1 LVQQASSRE
10 CADMADTA
18 SKLWAIVRREYIER
32 VRTRWFMIS
41 TIFAPLLFAAIA
53 FLPLLLMNKDAK
65 SVAPRVLIID
75 ATQQGLG
82 KYVARSLAVL
92 RSTSEDATTADV
104 RIVSPDSLAHARDN
118 ATSEVARRLA
128 NGFVVLDSATL
139 RGDTAGYAGRQADSK
154 SDRLTIANS
163 VRSGL
168 IALRLE
174 RGGLSA
180 SAIDS
185 VVSAPIPTI
194 QAVSIND
201 TGRDVTTPAKAIIA
215 TIVAFFLYMSII
227 IYGQNMLSGVIEEKM
242 SRVSEIVISSVKPET
257 LLAGKV
263 IGVTA
268 VGLTQQIVWVGGT
281 VLLISARTMLF
292 GAPAI
297 AKAQAAGAAGGFGSN
312 DMLAALV
319 ATPWSWVV
327 LVLVLFLLGLL
338 FYGALYAAVGATVG
352 SEQDARQAAFPVVL
366 LLVLTAVLIS
376 PTVQNPTSTLAV
388 TMSMLPFSSP
398 IILPIRMAI
407 TNVPTIQVVASLAI
421 LVLSCLGAI
430 WLAGRIY
437 RVGLLMYGK
446 RPTLAEVRRWIFTS

>member
-1 LVQQASSRE
+1 
-10 CADMADTA
+10 MADTG

-32 VRTRWFMIS
+32 VRTRWFFIS
-41 TIFAPLLFAAIA
+41 TVFAPILFAAIA

-92 RSTSEDATTADV
+92 RSSAEDATTADV
-104 RIVSPDSLAHARDN
+104 RIVSSDSLAHARDD

-128 NGFVVLDSATL
+128 NAFVVLDSATL
-139 RGDTAGYAGRQADSK
+139 RGDTVSYSGRQADSK
-154 SDRLTIANS
+154 SDRLTIANA

-180 SAIDS
+180 PAIDS
-185 VVSAPIPTI
+185 VVSAPIPTVH
-194 QAVSIND
+194 ATSIND
-201 TGRDVTTPAKAIIA
+201 AGRDVATPAKAIIA
-215 TIVAFFLYMSII
+215 TIVAFFLYMSIL

-281 VLLISARTMLF
+281 IALISARTMLF
-292 GAPAI
+292 GAPAL

-319 ATPWSWVV
+319 ATPFSWVI
-327 LVLVLFLLGLL
+327 LVLVFFLLGLL

-376 PTVQNPTSTLAV
+376 PTVQNPTSQLARHDV
-388 TMSMLPFSSP
+388 D
-398 IILPIRMAI
+398 A
-407 TNVPTIQVVASLAI
+407 AI
-421 LVLSCLGAI
+421 LVADHSADTNGDHERSDHSGGCESRDSHPELPRRDLARRTDLSSRVAHV
-430 WLAGRIY
+430 WKTADAG
-437 RVGLLMYGK
+437 
-446 RPTLAEVRRWIFTS
+446 

>member
-1 LVQQASSRE
+1 
-10 CADMADTA
+10 MADTA

-53 FLPLLLMNKDAK
+53 FLPLLLMTKDAK

-104 RIVSPDSLAHARDN
+104 RIVSPDSLARARED
-118 ATSEVARRLA
+118 ATSQVARRLA

-180 SAIDS
+180 PAIDS

-446 RPTLAEVRRWIFTS
+446 RPTLSEVRRWIFTS

>member
-1 LVQQASSRE
+1 
-10 CADMADTA
+10 MADTG

-53 FLPLLLMNKDAK
+53 FLPLLLMTKDAK

-180 SAIDS
+180 SSIDS

-194 QAVSIND
+194 QAASIND
-201 TGRDVTTPAKAIIA
+201 SGRDVTTPAKAIIA

>member
-1 LVQQASSRE
+1 
-10 CADMADTA
+10 MADTA

-53 FLPLLLMNKDAK
+53 FLPLLLMTKDAK

-180 SAIDS
+180 SSIDS

-194 QAVSIND
+194 QAASIND
-201 TGRDVTTPAKAIIA
+201 SGRDVTTPAKAIIA

-407 TNVPTIQVVASLAI
+407 TNVPTIQVIASLAI
-421 LVLSCLGAI
+421 LILSCLGAI

>member
-1 LVQQASSRE
+1 
-10 CADMADTA
+10 MADTA

-53 FLPLLLMNKDAK
+53 FLPLLLMTKDAK

-180 SAIDS
+180 SSIDS

-194 QAVSIND
+194 QAASIND
-201 TGRDVTTPAKAIIA
+201 SGRDVTTPAKAIIA